1 MSISV
6 KNKSNSIGQ
15 ILKTNRSFLPVLYP
29 GDLVEGKILEKGSV
43 RIFVDLDK
51 YGTGVIYRGEMQNAK
66 SYVKT
71 LKVGDVIHGKVID
84 VDNEEGFIELS
95 ISEADKQKAWNE
107 VQELQD
113 KEEIIKVKITGFN
126 KGGLIADIKGL
137 AAFLPVSQ
145 LSSKHY
151 PKFSEEEKNKILQS
165 LQLFVGQELSV
176 KIIDVNPRTNKLIIS
191 EKAASEA
198 ISGKELIK
206 NYSIG
211 QVIEGII
218 SGVADFGAFL
228 RFTDNPQVE
237 GFIHISEI
245 DWKIIEN
252 PKEVLKVDEVVKAKI
267 VDIKDGKIF
276 LSLKALKDDPWA
288 KAADYFKEGDE
299 VKGVVYM
306 YNQFGAVINLP
317 YDLQGMVKVTD
328 FGSVSEMKKQIAHKT
343 EHLFKIESIKP
354 QERRI
359 ILSLKK

>member
-1 MSISV
+1 MSINV

-43 RIFVDLDK
+43 RIFVDLGK

-66 SYVKT
+66 AYLKG
-71 LKVGDVIHGKVID
+71 LKVGDTIHGKVID
-84 VDNEEGFIELS
+84 VDNEEGYVELS
-95 ISEADKQKAWNE
+95 ISEADKQKAWND
-107 VQELQD
+107 VQELKD
-113 KEEIIKVKITGFN
+113 KEEVIQVKITGFN
-126 KGGLIADIKGL
+126 KGGLIADLYGL

-145 LSSKHY
+145 LSAEHY

-191 EKAASEA
+191 EKATSE
-198 ISGKELIK
+198 ISNKELIK
-206 NYSIG
+206 NYKVG
-211 QVIEGII
+211 QIVEGII

-252 PKEVLKVDEVVKAKI
+252 PKEILKVDEVVKAKI
-267 VDIKDGKIF
+267 IDIKDEKIL
-276 LSLKALKDDPWA
+276 LSLKALKEDPWL
-288 KAADYFKEGDE
+288 KAADYFKVKEE
-299 VKGVVYM
+299 VKGTVYM

-317 YDLQGMVKVTD
+317 YNLQGMVKITD
-328 FGSVSEMKKQIAHKT
+328 FGSVAEMKKQMMPGT
-343 EHLFKIESIKP
+343 EHLFIIESIKP